1 MEKISHEDHDDTA
14 WVCLCGNTPDSD
26 GFATCNAN
34 GDEVE
39 PTIGSGWDD
48 LYVCNRC
55 GRIVD
60 QKDLSVVGRKRA
72 QDADTGR

>member
-1 MEKISHEDHDDTA
+1 MEKITYEGDDDTA
-14 WVCLCGNTPDSD
+14 WLCLCGNTPDSD

-34 GDEVE
+34 GVEIE
-39 PTIGSGWDD
+39 PTTGSGWDD

-60 QKDLSVVGRKRA
+60 QENLAVVGRKRTRG
-72 QDADTGR
+72 ADGA